1 MRVTLALVIPL
12 RLAILF
18 LLVATTHVA
27 AAPVVKRKNETYQV
41 TGSNLRELRQMID
54 RNGPVNSDDGKHY
67 DGLTEWSLTWDFNL
81 KRRGKVWIVASRSVI
96 LDVKVTTPRWTDF
109 KATPGLLQTQW
120 RAYRA
125 NLLRHEE
132 GHAKIALRAAYA
144 VDKYL
149 GTCGGSSSLEKLKT
163 DIKKNTRLLL
173 KQYRKIDRSY
183 DQRTLHGATQGAT
196 LAKAR
201 EADQLTPALPGSPGR
216 GRR

>member
-1 MRVTLALVIPL
+1 MRVILAVMIPL

-18 LLVATTHVA
+18 LLVATTHVT

-81 KRRGKVWIVASRSVI
+81 KRRGKVWIVARRSVI

-109 KATPGLLQTQW
+109 KDTPGLLQIQW

-132 GHAKIALRAAYA
+132 GHVKIALRAAYA

-149 GTCGGSSSLEKLKT
+149 GSCGGSSSMEKLKSN
-163 DIKKNTRLLL
+163 IQKNTRLLL
-173 KQYRKIDRSY
+173 QQYRKIDRGY
-183 DQRTLHGATQGAT
+183 DQRTRHGTTQGAT
-196 LAKAR
+196 LTKVR
-201 EADQLTPALPGSPGR
+201 EAARFTPALP
-216 GRR
+216 

>member
-1 MRVTLALVIPL
+1 
-12 RLAILF
+12 
-18 LLVATTHVA
+18 
-27 AAPVVKRKNETYQV
+27 
-41 TGSNLRELRQMID
+41 MID
-54 RNGPVNSDDGKHY
+54 RSGPVNSDDGKHY

-120 RAYRA
+120 RVYRA

-132 GHAKIALRAAYA
+132 GHVMIALRAAYA

-149 GTCGGSSSLEKLKT
+149 GTCGGSSSLEKLKG
-163 DIKKNTRLLL
+163 DIQKNTRLLL
-173 KQYRKIDRSY
+173 KQYRKIDRGY
-183 DQRTLHGATQGAT
+183 DQRTRHGATQGAT